1 MFHALTKATT
11 LLCAGIPTKAQ
22 RLLSVL
28 LFIMSNKAAD
38 FSSSD
43 SDSIERDPTTDGG
56 IGDTKLDF
64 GNSKINSDK
73 SSNIDSYNMSDK
85 ESLEGSFQDYD
96 DGDESE
102 YEYIDESDEE
112 GGELVEKQEKE
123 ACSASLGT
131 KRKATRDNDTVL
143 SNIARGSFKQQCS
156 VASSATNMRGFNKQ
170 FQAICSLC
178 TREKHSPVE
187 SCKIPSTWAQGEI
200 SDSISPAGIT
210 TWPAEYILPAIS
222 FRIEE
227 CSNTW
232 NLPREEVSVILQRHA
247 YNIENVNR
255 NLPRENQDNNQARG
269 GRDLR
274 QLAIDLRTRQ
284 REREARKA
292 HNEFLN
298 KTVQESTPPVASSDD
313 DDRKPAASSSDD
325 ERKPA
330 ASSNTDTS
338 KPAASSKSD
347 AKNRTPGLCEKLCC
361 KLVSCLCRP
370 ARRSDGSENDTAECS
385 MESSTESNAEE
396 NTGEADKDSGADSK
410 TKPHSEVKD
419 ITVIKAVCG
428 ICMEN
433 FDPNDMFSLGC
444 DHLYCSDCW
453 QNYLHTS
460 YRGNFGGNAALL
472 IRCPAPMCDE
482 LVTESHVHKIAP
494 ALIPRFKEHC
504 LNAFVGANSAYMR
517 WCPGPECNRIAI
529 KTDIYFA
536 GQDTCLGDI
545 VTCGGD
551 GGCQTMFRFDD
562 PESQIFSSTVA
573 RDGGESV
580 QDIHAAVIEE
590 LAQTLQLRNGKTAKP
605 KPNLIKRCPRCKT
618 PIEKNG
624 GCNHMTCRC
633 GCHFCWLCNADI
645 TKNRRLHYCGRDMT
659 DQHLLAE
666 FDVDEIL
673 ADLPRPANLDYVHD
687 ALMWAESKEQTHDK
701 SNPSREVMIQNIDR
715 KKKEMRT
722 LSHYYNRF
730 VAHNQGQEFALKQTS
745 CVSSRADEF
754 NSISGIKTATDRD
767 FLADA
772 NALLVLS
779 RRTLKYSYCYAYQE
793 AVACGNTK
801 STRLSLFEDHQERLE
816 RYTEALSEMCE
827 RAFSLIDRQR
837 VIDLMEVV
845 GRSVKAVINFEVDYQ
860 RV

>member
-1 MFHALTKATT
+1 
-11 LLCAGIPTKAQ
+11 
-22 RLLSVL
+22 
-28 LFIMSNKAAD
+28 MSNKAAD
-38 FSSSD
+38 LSSSD
-43 SDSIERDPTTDGG
+43 SDSIERDPTADGG
-56 IGDTKLDF
+56 IGETQLDF
-64 GNSKINSDK
+64 ETSKTNSDK

-85 ESLEGSFQDYD
+85 ESLEGSFQDYGD
-96 DGDESE
+96 DDESE
-102 YEYIDESDEE
+102 YEYIDEGDEE

-123 ACSASLGT
+123 ACSSSLGT
-131 KRKATRDNDTVL
+131 KRKATRDDDTVL
-143 SNIARGSFKQQCS
+143 SGIARGSFKQQCS
-156 VASSATNMRGFNKQ
+156 VDSSATNMRGFNKQ

-178 TREKHSPVE
+178 IREKHSPVV
-187 SCKIPSTWAQGEI
+187 SCKIPAAWAQGNI

-227 CSNTW
+227 CAKRW
-232 NLPREEVSVILQRHA
+232 NMPWEEVSVILQRHT
-247 YNIENVNR
+247 YNIETFNR
-255 NLPRENQDNNQARG
+255 NPRRENQGNYQARG

-274 QLAIDLRTRQ
+274 QLGIDLRTRQ

-298 KTVQESTPPVASSDD
+298 ETVQESTPPVASSDD
-313 DDRKPAASSSDD
+313 DERKPAASSSDD
-325 ERKPA
+325 DRKPA
-330 ASSNTDTS
+330 ASSNTDTL

-347 AKNRTPGLCEKLCC
+347 TKNCTPRLCEKLCC
-361 KLVSCLCRP
+361 KLVSCLCCP

-385 MESSTESNAEE
+385 MESSTESNAEG
-396 NTGEADKDSGADSK
+396 NTGEADKESGADSK

-453 QNYLHTS
+453 QNYLRTS
-460 YRGNFGGNAALL
+460 YLGNFGGDAALL

-494 ALIPRFKEHC
+494 ALVPRFKEHC
-504 LNAFVGANSAYMR
+504 LNAFVRANRYYMR
-517 WCPGPECNRIAI
+517 WCPGPGCNRIAI
-529 KTDIYFA
+529 QTDIYFA
-536 GQDTCLGDI
+536 GQDGCRGDM

-551 GGCQTMFRFDD
+551 GGCQTRFPFFDD
-562 PESQIFSSTVA
+562 PEPRISSSIVTGG
-573 RDGGESV
+573 GGESG
-580 QDIHAAVIEE
+580 QDALSTAIEGE
-590 LAQTLQLRNGKTAKP
+590 VEWVDAPQLPNDRTAKS
-605 KPNLIKRCPRCKT
+605 KPNVIKRCPRCKS

-645 TKNRRLHYCGRDMT
+645 TKNRLRHYCGRDMT
-659 DQHLLAE
+659 DQHLRAR

-673 ADLPRPANLDYVHD
+673 ADLPRPANLDYIHD
-687 ALMWAESKEQTHDK
+687 ALMWAESKEQTQDK

-730 VAHNQGQEFALKQTS
+730 VAHNQGQEFALNQTS
-745 CVSSRADEF
+745 CVSFRADEF

-779 RRTLKYSYCYAYQE
+779 RRTLKYSYCYAYHE